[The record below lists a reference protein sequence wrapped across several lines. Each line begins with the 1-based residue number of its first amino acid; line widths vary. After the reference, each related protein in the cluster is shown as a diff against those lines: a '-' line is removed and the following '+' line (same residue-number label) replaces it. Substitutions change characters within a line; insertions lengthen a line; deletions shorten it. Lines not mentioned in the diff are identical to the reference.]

1 MRKKTKKTL
10 QEMTRYIG
18 KNQITDL
25 VDFALYCI
33 KIDGDWFNALTT
45 HVQYINDCI
54 ESIKRKK
61 RRQQMA

>member
-10 QEMTRYIG
+10 QEMTRYID

-25 VDFALYCI
+25 VDLAFYCI

-54 ESIKRKK
+54 ESIRRKQ
-61 RRQQMA
+61 RRKMA

>member
-1 MRKKTKKTL
+1 MRKKINKTL
-10 QEMTRYIG
+10 QEMTRYID

-25 VDFALYCI
+25 VDFAFYCI

>member
-1 MRKKTKKTL
+1 MRKKIKKTL
-10 QEMTRYIG
+10 QEMTRYID

-25 VDFALYCI
+25 VDFAFYCI

-54 ESIKRKK
+54 ESIRRKQ
-61 RRQQMA
+61 RRKMA